1 MSGREYL
8 EAIKEQL
15 DLGCHQHRMGEN
27 ILGAFGYVR
36 RRATALAEINAT
48 LQDIG
53 LVADPPINGDMPL
66 RAPRIRFGVVP
77 GPESGTGS
85 SGLWEGTSS
94 PDSGD
99 ETAEDEATGDEEIA
113 GEVLAPSFRISE
125 LASANRPV
133 KWIPPDAS
141 IQQAYT
147 TMALKKYSQL
157 VVASSG
163 SPRRQNIKGIVSYQ
177 SMAKALLSDAPEKVR
192 DCLDNSVQIV
202 ASDADLKDVVPMLG
216 ERDVVLV
223 VGLDHRLQGIVTS
236 WDLAEEFAQLV
247 DPFKRIGEIEER
259 LRTLVRRRLNAEQIA
274 NFLSDHS
281 SVEGEHQ
288 AQPEDLTIGELQRVL
303 EYPQHWD
310 LLGLTAI
317 DRVTFIK
324 ALDMIRGFRNRLMH
338 FKDPLSPEETLRL
351 TNFCDLVREIP
362 L

>member
-1 MSGREYL
+1 M
-8 EAIKEQL
+8 
-15 DLGCHQHRMGEN
+15 
-27 ILGAFGYVR
+27 
-36 RRATALAEINAT
+36 
-48 LQDIG
+48 
-53 LVADPPINGDMPL
+53 
-66 RAPRIRFGVVP
+66 
-77 GPESGTGS
+77 
-85 SGLWEGTSS
+85 
-94 PDSGD
+94 
-99 ETAEDEATGDEEIA
+99 
-113 GEVLAPSFRISE
+113 
-125 LASANRPV
+125 
-133 KWIPPDAS
+133 
-141 IQQAYT
+141 
-147 TMALKKYSQL
+147 
-157 VVASSG
+157 
-163 SPRRQNIKGIVSYQ
+163 
-177 SMAKALLSDAPEKVR
+177 SDAPEKVR

-310 LLGLTAI
+310 LLGLMAI